1 MGMGHL
7 SLTQTNDA
15 WVVNRLTNGVLNN
28 INSHHSH
35 IRREGRGGN
44 RGERGDGTVIKYA
57 SPQGKHPLLRS
68 LQALHSGPPGVFIYL
83 SH

>member
-1 MGMGHL
+1 MEMGHL

-35 IRREGRGGN
+35 S
-44 RGERGDGTVIKYA
+44 GERGEEGT
-57 SPQGKHPLLRS
+57 
-68 LQALHSGPPGVFIYL
+68 GVREEMAP
-83 SH
+83 